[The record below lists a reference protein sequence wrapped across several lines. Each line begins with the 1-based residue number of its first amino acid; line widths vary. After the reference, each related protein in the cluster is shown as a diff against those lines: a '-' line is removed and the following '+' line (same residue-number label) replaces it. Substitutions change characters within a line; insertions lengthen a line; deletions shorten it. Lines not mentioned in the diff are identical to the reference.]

1 MILWWDYDDTMDM
14 LYYFIYL
21 HMYTHGYA
29 QMFNLCTGSFN
40 RSKSSHV
47 IPNGRNCSMGWIS
60 QTFTTPYTPRRKHEA
75 NRKMHT
81 LLSCGLSCIP
91 MGSSSN
97 LDVYFILF
105 NQCGGQSPNA
115 SPMATRAI
123 ALISPI
129 PPKKISIASGRSP
142 DCLHWLLTPDRGSQ
156 TKILHFGSL
165 KLVLVHYCSED
176 PFFLFNLNF
185 LCSA

>member
-1 MILWWDYDDTMDM
+1 MMILWICYIISSICICTHMDM
-14 LYYFIYL
+14 LKCS
-21 HMYTHGYA
+21 TSA
-29 QMFNLCTGSFN
+29 QAVSN

-105 NQCGGQSPNA
+105 NQCGGSKPKCIPNGHQGYRFDF
-115 SPMATRAI
+115 TH
-123 ALISPI
+123 
-129 PPKKISIASGRSP
+129 PPQKDIDCFGKISTLSSLVVDP
-142 DCLHWLLTPDRGSQ
+142 GSW
-156 TKILHFGSL
+156 
-165 KLVLVHYCSED
+165 
-176 PFFLFNLNF
+176 
-185 LCSA
+185 